1 MSDDI
6 EAVTS
11 NTSCYYRVLGLC
23 KQATSHD
30 IRRAYRR
37 LALKW
42 HPDRWIK
49 NPNSALAGEAKLRFQ
64 QVHEAYSVLLD
75 KGKRSVYDAGL
86 FDLLS
91 DDDDENFTSFMQ
103 DMAATIKRTRC
114 KEGYSLEELQEML
127 FEMVTGYDSNL
138 HFPRKKTR
146 TS

>member
-37 LALKW
+37 LALVNLDANSQHVVFCLTICFCTVIIYGLQIQLLQKW

-64 QVHEAYSVLLD
+64 QVHEAYSGNYSNFSSSHLIVTFL
-75 KGKRSVYDAGL
+75 
-86 FDLLS
+86 LLS
-91 DDDDENFTSFMQ
+91 
-103 DMAATIKRTRC
+103 
-114 KEGYSLEELQEML
+114 L
-127 FEMVTGYDSNL
+127 NL
-138 HFPRKKTR
+138 REDYKCDT
-146 TS
+146 